1 MDKYY
6 LGICIVLIILILWY
20 MCSINKGFSDTILT
34 GFWVANDS
42 FLQNNNISN
51 FNMAIGPVNSGKRTV
66 YIVMQDL
73 NSNIIVNENNTMKL
87 KSTWSSS
94 SPSCK
99 KIKYT
104 IVLDNATTVMPQSLQ
119 MIYDVTSGFI
129 TLYDSET
136 IYAELYKDNILSDMK
151 TETDSA
157 DKSVDKPVDNK
168 VIVDD
173 IIEDN

>member
-6 LGICIVLIILILWY
+6 LGICIIILIILVLWY
-20 MCSINKGFSDTILT
+20 MYSIKDGFSDNILT

-42 FLQNNNISN
+42 FLQKNNISN
-51 FNMAIGPVNSGKRTV
+51 FNMAIGPRDGDKRTV

-73 NSNIIVNENNTMKL
+73 NGNTIANENNTMTL

-104 IVLDNATTVMPQSLQ
+104 MTLDNATTVMPQSLQ

-129 TLYDSET
+129 TLYDDKI
-136 IYAELYKDNILSDMK
+136 IYAELYKNNMLSDMK
-151 TETDSA
+151 TENPDE
-157 DKSVDKPVDNK
+157 K
-168 VIVDD
+168 VIVDED
-173 IIEDN
+173 IIN